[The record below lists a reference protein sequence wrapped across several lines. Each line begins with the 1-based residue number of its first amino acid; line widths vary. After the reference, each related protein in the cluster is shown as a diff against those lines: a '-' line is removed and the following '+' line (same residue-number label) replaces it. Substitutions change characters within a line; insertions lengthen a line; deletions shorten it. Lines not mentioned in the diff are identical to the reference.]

1 MGLEA
6 MYSAISGLQGDSTWL
21 DVIGNNIS
29 NVNTTAYKASRLE
42 FSNQISNNLNS
53 GTGDNPAE
61 GLGGTNPEQ
70 VGLGVKVA
78 SIDTLFT
85 QGQLQQTGIT
95 TDIALSGNGFLDVK
109 SGDQSYLT
117 RAGNLNFDSDGNLV
131 DQNGGLVQGYT
142 ASIQYTQTTVNV
154 GGIGNNNLV
163 VNSANLVLQDND
175 PANISNIQIKPD
187 MVVPAKA
194 TTVMNIAGNLD
205 SFQQADQTGGI
216 LNLVPNGVPIL
227 PIADQAP
234 GGTVTTS
241 AALTLN
247 AAGQFVQ
254 NANLALPAAA
264 PASQTVAAPVVTAG
278 MDLATAR
285 ADNQWAWM
293 QQPPVTP
300 ATQTVT
306 TVYDSLG
313 NPHEITTLYYQVN
326 DLGEAGVNFPT
337 AAGQSQAVYAWYS
350 FDTTGGV
357 APFSGAVTPPG
368 GGNAQDSNLIGGS
381 GITEQYT
388 RNTGDTYAGDLLYFN
403 TDGSLA
409 SMGGVDVTTG
419 TQVQADLYL
428 PPADTT
434 VALTAAQVNGNN
446 AANAAVP
453 AFSPMPTIGANITQ
467 ITQNFG
473 TAGTLGNGERDGLF
487 SDAEGSFQVVNGVNT
502 YVPSDTATVK
512 SQDGYADGTLQ
523 SLSFDQTG
531 TIQGVFSNGQTL
543 ALGQVVLTSVT
554 NPEGLESV
562 GNGYYSQT
570 SSSGPSYTGLAGTAN
585 LATVVGGSLEG
596 SNVDLTVE
604 LSNMIIAQRGY
615 EANARVISV
624 VNSTLQTLTSLGQ
637 GG

>member
-95 TDIALSGNGFLDVK
+95 TDIAITGTGFLDAKV
-109 SGDQSYLT
+109 GDTTYLT
-117 RAGNLNFDSDGNLV
+117 RAGNLNFDSNGNLV
-131 DQNGGLVQGYT
+131 DQNGGLIQGYT
-142 ASIQYTQTTVNV
+142 ASIQYSQTTVDLNTP
-154 GGIGNNNLV
+154 LV
-163 VNSANLVLQDND
+163 VTSANLVLQDNN
-175 PANISNIQIKPD
+175 PGNIGNIQIKPD

-216 LNLVPNGVPIL
+216 LNVVDLAGNAVIPAFDGAHTFNNLALVATGNGQAVQQTGNLALNGAVAPPAVIGNPTITASNLTIAQARANANYAWNQQPPIS
-227 PIADQAP
+227 PATE
-234 GGTVTTS
+234 TVTT
-241 AALTLN
+241 T
-247 AAGQFVQ
+247 
-254 NANLALPAAA
+254 
-264 PASQTVAAPVVTAG
+264 
-278 MDLATAR
+278 
-285 ADNQWAWM
+285 
-293 QQPPVTP
+293 
-300 ATQTVT
+300 
-306 TVYDSLG
+306 YDSLG

-326 DLGEAGVNFPT
+326 DLGEAGINTPT
-337 AAGQSQAVYAWYS
+337 AAGQSQVVYAWYS

-368 GGNAQDSNLIGGS
+368 GGNAQDSNLLGGT
-381 GITEQYT
+381 GIVEEYS
-388 RNTGDTYAGDLLYFN
+388 RDTGDQYAGDFLVFN

-409 SMGGVDVTTG
+409 SQGGVDLTTG
-419 TQVQADLYL
+419 AEVKADIYL
-428 PPADTT
+428 PPADGG
-434 VALTAAQVNGNN
+434 AGANG
-446 AANAAVP
+446 VP
-453 AFSPMPTIGANITQ
+453 AFSPMPTVGANITQ
-467 ITQNFG
+467 MEMNFG
-473 TAGTLGNGERDGLF
+473 TAGVLGKGERDGLF
-487 SDAEGSFQVVNGVNT
+487 SDAEGTFQIINGVNT

-523 SLSFDQTG
+523 SLSFDKTG
-531 TIQGVFSNGQTL
+531 TIQGQFSNGKTF

-554 NPEGLESV
+554 NQEGLESV

-570 SSSGPSYTGLAGTAN
+570 ASSGPSFTGLAGTDN
-585 LATVVGGSLEG
+585 LGTVQGSSLEG

-615 EANARVISV
+615 ESNSRVISV
-624 VNSTLQTLTSLGQ
+624 VNSTLQTLTQLGQ
-637 GG
+637 GA

>member
-95 TDIALSGNGFLDVK
+95 TDIAITGTGFLDAKV
-109 SGDQSYLT
+109 GDTTYLT
-117 RAGNLNFDSDGNLV
+117 RAGNLNFDSNGNLV
-131 DQNGGLVQGYT
+131 DQNGGLIQGYT
-142 ASIQYTQTTVNV
+142 ASIQYSQTTVNLA
-154 GGIGNNNLV
+154 GPNLV
-163 VNSANLVLQDND
+163 VTSANLVLQDNN
-175 PANISNIQIKPD
+175 PGNISDIQIKPD

-216 LNLVPNGVPIL
+216 LDVSTTATGPLLPFIELPGVTTVGIGA
-227 PIADQAP
+227 IADP
-234 GGTVTTS
+234 R
-241 AALTLN
+241 
-247 AAGQFVQ
+247 
-254 NANLALPAAA
+254 AAA
-264 PASQTVAAPVVTAG
+264 PAGGMVMQQTANLSTGQPVIQAG
-278 MDLATAR
+278 GVPLATAR
-285 ADNQWAWM
+285 ANASFAWN
-293 QQPPVTP
+293 QQPPISP
-300 ATQTVT
+300 ATETVS

-326 DLGEAGVNFPT
+326 DLGEAGINTPT

-357 APFSGAVTPPG
+357 APFSGAATPPG
-368 GGNAQDSNLIGGS
+368 GGNAQDSNLVGGT
-381 GITEQYT
+381 GIAEDYT
-388 RNTGDTYAGDLLYFN
+388 RNTGDAYTGDFLVFN

-409 SMGGVDVTTG
+409 TTGGADVTGGVG
-419 TQVQADLYL
+419 NAQMVQAKIYL
-428 PPADTT
+428 PPADPN
-434 VALTAAQVNGNN
+434 QP
-446 AANAAVP
+446 AN
-453 AFSPMPTIGANITQ
+453 SPMPTIGANITQ
-467 ITQNFG
+467 IGMNFG
-473 TAGTLGNGERDGLF
+473 TAGVLGTGKRDGLF
-487 SDAEGSFQVVNGVNT
+487 SDAEGAYQVINGVNT

-523 SLSFDQTG
+523 SLSFDKTG
-531 TIQGVFSNGQTL
+531 TIQGVFSNGKTF

-554 NPEGLESV
+554 NQEGLESV

-570 SSSGPSYTGLAGTAN
+570 SSSGPSYTGLAGTDN
-585 LATVVGGSLEG
+585 LGTVAGSSLEG

-615 EANARVISV
+615 ESNARVISV
-624 VNSTLQTLTSLGQ
+624 VNSTLQTLTQLGQ

>member
-53 GTGDNPAE
+53 GTGDDPAE

-95 TDIALSGNGFLDVK
+95 TDIAITGTGFLDAKV
-109 SGDQSYLT
+109 GDTTYLT
-117 RAGNLNFDSDGNLV
+117 RAGNLNFDSNGNLV
-131 DQNGGLVQGYT
+131 DQNGGLIQGYT
-142 ASIQYTQTTVNV
+142 ASLEYTQTTVDNNV
-154 GGIGNNNLV
+154 PLV
-163 VNSANLVLQDND
+163 VTSANLVLNNQN
-175 PANISNIQIKPD
+175 PGNISDIQIKPD

-216 LNLVPNGVPIL
+216 LDVATTAAGPLLPFVEAPGVTTNAADLVIGPDVRAGAPAGGVVLHQTGNLSTGNPVITGGGVP
-227 PIADQAP
+227 
-234 GGTVTTS
+234 
-241 AALTLN
+241 
-247 AAGQFVQ
+247 
-254 NANLALPAAA
+254 
-264 PASQTVAAPVVTAG
+264 
-278 MDLATAR
+278 LATAR
-285 ADNQWAWM
+285 TTNTFAWN
-293 QQPPVTP
+293 QQPPISP
-300 ATQTVT
+300 ATETVS

-326 DLGEAGVNFPT
+326 DLGEAGVNNPT

-357 APFSGAVTPPG
+357 APFSGAVVPAG
-368 GGNAQDSNLIGGS
+368 SNAPDSNLVGGT
-381 GITEQYT
+381 GIAEDYT
-388 RNTGDTYAGDLLYFN
+388 RNTGDTYVGDFLVFN

-409 SMGGVDVTTG
+409 TTGGADVTGANATM
-419 TQVQADLYL
+419 VQAKIYL
-428 PPADTT
+428 PPAD
-434 VALTAAQVNGNN
+434 NN
-446 AANAAVP
+446 AGVATLPAN
-453 AFSPMPTIGANITQ
+453 SPLPTIGANITQ
-467 ITQNFG
+467 IGMNFG
-473 TAGTLGNGERDGLF
+473 TAGILGTGERDGLF
-487 SDAEGSFQVVNGVNT
+487 SDAEGTFQVVNGVNT

-523 SLSFDQTG
+523 SLSFDKTG
-531 TIQGVFSNGQTL
+531 TIQGVFSNGKTF

-554 NPEGLESV
+554 NQEGLESV

-570 SSSGPSYTGLAGTAN
+570 ASSGPSFTGLAGTDN
-585 LATVVGGSLEG
+585 LGTVAGSSLEG

-615 EANARVISV
+615 ESNARVISV
-624 VNSTLQTLTSLGQ
+624 VNSTLQTLTQLGQ
-637 GG
+637 GS

>member
-21 DVIGNNIS
+21 DVIGNNIA

-53 GTGDNPAE
+53 GTGDDPAE

-85 QGQLQQTGIT
+85 QGQIQQTGIS
-95 TDIALSGNGFLDVK
+95 TDIAITGNGFLDVK
-109 SGDQSYLT
+109 QGDTSYLT
-117 RAGNLNFDSDGNLV
+117 RAGNLNFDSNGNLV

-142 ASIQYTQTTVNV
+142 AGLQYTQTTVDE
-154 GGIGNNNLV
+154 GTGLV
-163 VNSANLVLQDND
+163 VTSANLVLQNNN
-175 PANISNIQIKPD
+175 PGNISDIQIKPD

-216 LNLVPNGVPIL
+216 LNVV
-227 PIADQAP
+227 D
-234 GGTVTTS
+234 
-241 AALTLN
+241 
-247 AAGQFVQ
+247 AAG
-254 NANLALPAAA
+254 NAVIPATDGAHTFNNLALVATGNGQAFNQTGNLALNGAVAPPATIGN
-264 PASQTVAAPVVTAG
+264 PIITASNLTIAQ
-278 MDLATAR
+278 AR
-285 ADNQWAWM
+285 SNANYAWN
-293 QQPPVTP
+293 QQPPITP
-300 ATQTVT
+300 ATETVT

-326 DLGEAGVNFPT
+326 DLGEAGINNPT

-357 APFSGAVTPPG
+357 APFSGAATPPG
-368 GGNAQDSNLIGGS
+368 GGNAQDSNLVGGT
-381 GITEQYT
+381 GIVEGYG
-388 RNTGDTYAGDLLYFN
+388 RDTGDAYAGDFLVFN

-409 SMGGVDVTTG
+409 STGGVDLTTG
-419 TQVQADLYL
+419 VEAQADLYL
-428 PPADTT
+428 PPADNGLDTGTT
-434 VALTAAQVNGNN
+434 VLP
-446 AANAAVP
+446 AN
-453 AFSPMPTIGANITQ
+453 SPLPTIGANIAQ
-467 ITQNFG
+467 ISMNFG
-473 TAGTLGNGERDGLF
+473 TAGVLGKGERDGLF
-487 SDAEGSFQVVNGVNT
+487 SDAEGTFQIVNGVNT

-512 SQDGYADGTLQ
+512 SQNGYADGTLQ
-523 SLSFDQTG
+523 SLSFDKTG
-531 TIQGVFSNGQTL
+531 TIQGVFSNGMTF

-554 NPEGLESV
+554 NQEGLESV

-570 SSSGPSYTGLAGTAN
+570 QSSGPSFTGLAGTDN
-585 LATVVGGSLEG
+585 LGTVDGSSLEN

-615 EANARVISV
+615 ESNARVISV
-624 VNSTLQTLTSLGQ
+624 VNSTLQTLTQLGQ

>member
-21 DVIGNNIS
+21 DVIGNNIA

-95 TDIALSGNGFLDVK
+95 TDIAITGTGFLDAKV
-109 SGDQSYLT
+109 GDTTYLT
-117 RAGNLNFDSDGNLV
+117 RAGNLNFDSNGNLV
-131 DQNGGLVQGYT
+131 DQNGGLIQGYT
-142 ASIQYTQTTVNV
+142 ASLEYQQTTVEAGANP
-154 GGIGNNNLV
+154 LV
-163 VNSANLVLQDND
+163 VTSANLVLNNQN
-175 PANISNIQIKPD
+175 PGAIGNIQIKPD
-187 MVVPAKA
+187 MVIPAKA

-216 LNLVPNGVPIL
+216 LDVSTTADGPLLPFIEAPGVTTVGIGA
-227 PIADQAP
+227 IADP
-234 GGTVTTS
+234 R
-241 AALTLN
+241 
-247 AAGQFVQ
+247 
-254 NANLALPAAA
+254 AAA
-264 PASQTVAAPVVTAG
+264 PAGGMVMQQTANLSTGQPIIQAG
-278 MDLATAR
+278 GVPLQTAR
-285 ADNQWAWM
+285 QTASFAWN
-293 QQPPVTP
+293 QQPPISP
-300 ATQTVT
+300 ATETVT

-326 DLGEAGVNFPT
+326 DLGEAGINTPT

-350 FDTTGGV
+350 FDATGGV

-368 GGNAQDSNLIGGS
+368 GGNAQDSNLLGGT
-381 GITEQYT
+381 GIAEEYT
-388 RNTGDTYAGDLLYFN
+388 RNTGDTYVGDFLVFN

-409 SMGGVDVTTG
+409 TSGGADVG
-419 TQVQADLYL
+419 PNGVQMAQADIYL
-428 PPADTT
+428 PPADGG
-434 VALTAAQVNGNN
+434 AGANN
-446 AANAAVP
+446 TPAN
-453 AFSPMPTIGANITQ
+453 SPMPTIGANITQ
-467 ITQNFG
+467 IEMNFG
-473 TAGTLGNGERDGLF
+473 TAGVLGTGKRDGLF
-487 SDAEGSFQVVNGVNT
+487 SDAEGTFQIINGVNT

-523 SLSFDQTG
+523 SLSFDKTG
-531 TIQGVFSNGQTL
+531 TIQGVFSNGKTF

-554 NPEGLESV
+554 NQEGLESV

-570 SSSGPSYTGLAGTAN
+570 ASSGPSFTGLAGTSD
-585 LATVVGGSLEG
+585 LGTVQGSSLEG

-615 EANARVISV
+615 ESNARVISV
-624 VNSTLQTLTSLGQ
+624 VNSTLQTLTQLGQ

>member
-29 NVNTTAYKASRLE
+29 NVSTTAYKASRLE
-42 FSNQISNNLNS
+42 FSNQISNNLA
-53 GTGDNPAE
+53 TGEGDDPAE

-85 QGQLQQTGIT
+85 EGQIQQTGIT
-95 TDIALSGNGFLDVK
+95 TDIAIVGNGFLTVK

-117 RAGNLNFDSDGNLV
+117 RAGNLDFDSNGNLV

-142 ASIQYTQTTVNV
+142 AAIQYSQTTVNLA
-154 GGIGNNNLV
+154 GNNLV
-163 VNSANLVLQDND
+163 VDSANLVLNDND
-175 PANISNIQIKPD
+175 PANISNIQIKPN
-187 MVVPAKA
+187 MVVPAK
-194 TTVMNIAGNLD
+194 TTTQVNIAGNLD

-216 LNLVPNGVPIL
+216 LDVVQNGVAVL
-227 PIADQAP
+227 PVADTAAF

-241 AALTLN
+241 ASLQLVAN
-247 AAGQFVQ
+247 GPAANNNWAFNQT
-254 NANLALPAAA
+254 ANLALGPAAN
-264 PASQTVAAPVVTAG
+264 STVANPVVTGG
-278 MDLATAR
+278 MTLTAAR
-285 ADNQWAWM
+285 ASNQWAWNA
-293 QQPPVTP
+293 QPPITP
-300 ATQTVT
+300 ATETVS

-313 NPHEITTLYYQVN
+313 NAHQITTLYYQVN
-326 DLGEAGVNFPT
+326 DLGEAGVNTPT
-337 AAGQSQAVYAWYS
+337 AAGQSQVAYAWYS

-357 APFSGAVTPPG
+357 APFSGAAVPPG

-381 GITEQYT
+381 GIEEEYT
-388 RNTGDTYAGDLLYFN
+388 RNTGDAYVGDLLYFN

-409 SMGGVDVTTG
+409 SMGGVQIAGGVA

-428 PPADTT
+428 PPADGG
-434 VALTAAQVNGNN
+434 AGGNGTP
-446 AANAAVP
+446 AN
-453 AFSPMPTIGANITQ
+453 SPMPTIGANITQ
-467 ITQNFG
+467 TTLNFG
-473 TAGTLGNGERDGLF
+473 TAGTLGNGLRNGLI
-487 SDAEGSFQVVNGVNT
+487 SDAEGSYQTINGVNT
-502 YVPSDTATVK
+502 YVPLDTATTA
-512 SQDGYADGTLQ
+512 SQNGYADGTLQ
-523 SLSFDQTG
+523 SLSFNAAG
-531 TIQGVFSNGQTL
+531 VIEGVFSNGQTL
-543 ALGQVVLTSVT
+543 AVGQVVLTSVT
-554 NPEGLESV
+554 NPEGLNSV
-562 GNGYYSQT
+562 GNGYYT
-570 SSSGPSYTGLAGTAN
+570 PSSNAGPTYTGIAGTN
-585 LATVVGGSLEG
+585 GLGTIDGSSLEG

>member
-21 DVIGNNIS
+21 DVIGNNIA

-85 QGQLQQTGIT
+85 QGQIQQTGLS
-95 TDIALSGNGFLDVK
+95 TDIAITGNGFLDVK
-109 SGDQSYLT
+109 QGDTSYLT
-117 RAGNLNFDSDGNLV
+117 RAGNLNFDSNGNLV

-142 ASIQYTQTTVNV
+142 AGIQYTQTTVDV
-154 GGIGNNNLV
+154 GTGLV
-163 VNSANLVLQDND
+163 VNSANLVLQNNN
-175 PANISNIQIKPD
+175 PGNIADIQIQPD
-187 MVVPAKA
+187 MVIPPKA

-216 LNLVPNGVPIL
+216 LNVVDAAGNAVIPATDAGHTYTNLALVATGNGQAFNQTGNLALGALPTSTVANPVIATSTLTLAAARANANYAWNQQPPIT
-227 PIADQAP
+227 PATE
-234 GGTVTTS
+234 TVTT
-241 AALTLN
+241 T
-247 AAGQFVQ
+247 
-254 NANLALPAAA
+254 
-264 PASQTVAAPVVTAG
+264 
-278 MDLATAR
+278 
-285 ADNQWAWM
+285 
-293 QQPPVTP
+293 
-300 ATQTVT
+300 
-306 TVYDSLG
+306 YDSLG

-326 DLGEAGVNFPT
+326 DLGEAGINTPT

-368 GGNAQDSNLIGGS
+368 GGNAQDSNLLGGS
-381 GITEQYT
+381 GILEDYG
-388 RNTGDTYAGDLLYFN
+388 RDTGDVYSGDFIVFN

-409 SMGGVDVTTG
+409 SMGGVDQTTG
-419 TQVQADLYL
+419 QQVEADIYI
-428 PPADTT
+428 PPADPG
-434 VALTAAQVNGNN
+434 LPPN
-446 AANAAVP
+446 
-453 AFSPMPTIGANITQ
+453 SPMPTVGANITQ
-467 ITQNFG
+467 IGMNFG
-473 TAGTLGNGERDGLF
+473 TAGTLTNGKRDGLF
-487 SDAEGSFQVVNGVNT
+487 SDAEGTFQVVNGVNT

-523 SLSFDQTG
+523 SLSFDKTG
-531 TIQGVFSNGQTL
+531 TIQGVFSNGKTF
-543 ALGQVVLTSVT
+543 ALGQVVLTTVT
-554 NPEGLESV
+554 NDEGLESV

-570 SSSGPSYTGLAGTAN
+570 ASSGPSFTGLAGTSN
-585 LATVVGGSLEG
+585 LGTIDGSSLEN

-615 EANARVISV
+615 ESNARVISV
-624 VNSTLQTLTSLGQ
+624 VNSTLQTLTQLGQ